1 MRQMVRLLV
10 ASVAV
15 ASGFVL
21 AASAAAPVTP
31 SYQGVE
37 RTIQAIR
44 KSWDAR
50 GPLRS
55 PIGPGWDAIFDAVL
69 NDLREYGKCCG
80 RYPIDWRRSTTSTSF
95 QRFWAPPTWQPAAN
109 LREELREW
117 LRPRLRL
124 AWARRRLERNG

>member
-15 ASGFVL
+15 TGAFVL
-21 AASAAAPVTP
+21 AARAAAPVTP

-44 KSWDAR
+44 KSWDAPGAAPQPNR
-50 GPLRS
+50 
-55 PIGPGWDAIFDAVL
+55 PGWDAIFDAVL
-69 NDLREYGKCCG
+69 NDLREYGKSAG
-80 RYPIDWRRSTTSTSF
+80 DSDRMAVLDHIYQLSEVLGTTY
-95 QRFWAPPTWQPAAN
+95 WQPAAN

-117 LRPRLRL
+117 LRPRC
-124 AWARRRLERNG
+124 AWRGQDAA